1 MPSNTTFSFR
11 NVGINIR
18 LDAAV
23 FIKLALLI
31 NFIQT
36 ASLFVSES

>member
-11 NVGINIR
+11 NIRINIR
-18 LDAAV
+18 LNVVAFA
-23 FIKLALLI
+23 KLVLLI

-36 ASLFVSES
+36 AKLFVSES